1 MQTIENYSNVYP
13 VLLAG
18 GSGTRLW
25 PVSRQHAPKQL
36 CKLFGADSLLQLT
49 VKRLQPLLGDAN
61 VRVVCGREHV
71 LAVERDL
78 AEVNINPYGKIISEP
93 CGRNTAPAVLLM
105 LSLLMRQDPEAIVC
119 ILAADH
125 MISKQDNF
133 EADLKLAIEAAGQGH
148 IVTFGIPPTYPETGY
163 GYVESDATVSPR
175 VFKVKRFVEKPDY
188 DTALGYL
195 HAGNYYWNSG
205 MFVFKAEVMWREFQR
220 FTPDLFAAMQNITL
234 DANGEADAAVYE
246 NLPNIS
252 IDYAIMEK
260 TELAVVIPVQFL
272 WSDIGSW
279 KSMYDFMPKDQF
291 QNYVSGDIM
300 ALNTQRSLLLN
311 NDGPLV
317 VTNHLRDV
325 IVVSTRDAVFV
336 SDMHHS
342 QDVKDVVG
350 DLKELDRSEAV
361 QPYCNNY
368 DFGRMWT
375 LEDTGS
381 HILVR
386 LSIWPGKKFA
396 LWRGMASNSRI
407 LCLNGYGV
415 LQSGGREEDL
425 QPGLSI
431 TGVWPGEIVNTTDK
445 ILELLLFVQM
455 DARFSDI

>member
-1 MQTIENYSNVYP
+1 MQTIKNFDQVYP

-25 PVSRQHAPKQL
+25 PVSRQYAPKQL

-49 VKRLQPLLGDAN
+49 VKRLQPLLSNGN
-61 VRVVCGREHV
+61 VRVVCGHEHA

-78 AEVNINPYGKIISEP
+78 MEVNINPAGKILSEP

-105 LSLLMRQDPEAIVC
+105 LSLLMRKDPEAIVC
-119 ILAADH
+119 ILPADH
-125 MISKQDNF
+125 MISKLDNF
-133 EADLKLAIEAAGQGH
+133 EADLELAIEAAARGH

-163 GYVESDATVSPR
+163 GYVESGATVSPR

-188 DTALGYL
+188 DTALAYL

-205 MFVFKAEVMWREFQR
+205 MFVFKADVMWREFQR
-220 FTPDLFAAMQNITL
+220 FTPELFAAMEHITL
-234 DANGEADAAVYE
+234 DENGLADVAIYE
-246 NLPNIS
+246 HLPNIS

-260 TELAVVIPVQFL
+260 TGLAVVIPAQFL

-291 QNYVSGDIM
+291 QNYVAGDVM

-311 NDGPLV
+311 TDGPLV

-342 QDVKDVVG
+342 QNVKDVVG

-361 QPYCNNY
+361 QPFCNNY

-375 LEDTGS
+375 LEDTGA

-386 LSIWPGKKFA
+386 IDIWPERKFA
-396 LWRGMASNSRI
+396 LWKGMASNSRI
-407 LCLNGYGV
+407 LCLSGNGV

-425 QPGLSI
+425 TPGLAL
-431 TGVWPGEIVNTTDK
+431 TGVWPGEVVNTASK
-445 ILELLLFVQM
+445 NLELLLFVQM